1 MAGDA
6 MRISTRGRYGV
17 RLMLELAAHYGE
29 GTVLLK
35 DIAQHQKI
43 SEKYLWQLINPL
55 KSVGL
60 VNSIRGSKG
69 GYVLAKPPAAITM
82 KDIMGVLEGSL
93 CLVDCVENPTVC
105 DRSESCVSRD
115 LWGEA
120 SQIFAKKL
128 ESVTLADMLERQK
141 QKGEA
146 LNQSNYAI

>member
-105 DRSESCVSRD
+105 ERSESCVSRD

-141 QKGEA
+141 QKDET
-146 LNQSNYAI
+146 LNRADYAI

>member
-1 MAGDA
+1 

-17 RLMLELAAHYGE
+17 RLMLELAEHYGE

-35 DIAQHQKI
+35 DIAQHQNI

-69 GYVLAKPPAAITM
+69 GYVLAKSPASITM

-93 CLVDCVENPTVC
+93 CLVDCVDNPTVC
-105 DRSESCVSRD
+105 DRSDSCVSRD

-146 LNQSNYAI
+146 LHKADYMI